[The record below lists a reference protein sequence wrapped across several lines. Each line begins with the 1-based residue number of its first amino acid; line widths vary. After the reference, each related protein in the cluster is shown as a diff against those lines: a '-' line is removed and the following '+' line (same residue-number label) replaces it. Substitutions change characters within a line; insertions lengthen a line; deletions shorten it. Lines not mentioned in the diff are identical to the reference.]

1 MNIAKNK
8 LKNRMKIERLSD
20 TIKLQLNG
28 EEDLESYDFNEV
40 LETWEGK

>member
-20 TIKLQLNG
+20 TMNLQLNG
-28 EEDLESYDFNEV
+28 EEDFESYDFDEV
-40 LETWEGK
+40 LETWEGL